1 MNMCMIQ
8 VYDMCLYMSMHAV
21 CMPVRTRTH
30 ALFAYMRVHMC
41 HWVCMK
47 YRRQPWVLVLSLPS
61 LREDLLFSAVYASLA
76 GLWVAYHAV
85 RVLELQ
91 TESTASNFTCVLQIL
106 NQVARITQTFYTLV
120 QQAFLNPEIIL
131 RNAGLHMP
139 LLHNLWMLV
148 SFYVSCQK
156 REWELVLL

>member
-21 CMPVRTRTH
+21 CMRVCTRTH
-30 ALFAYMRVHMC
+30 ALFACVSEGAYVPLSVYEVQKTALSVGLFFERGS
-41 HWVCMK
+41 
-47 YRRQPWVLVLSLPS
+47 LVLCCVCEPSWPMSCLSRCKSLGTTDRIHCIQFYLCS
-61 LREDLLFSAVYASLA
+61 ADLKSGCQDY
-76 GLWVAYHAV
+76 
-85 RVLELQ
+85 
-91 TESTASNFTCVLQIL
+91 T
-106 NQVARITQTFYTLV
+106 TFYTLV
-120 QQAFLNPEIIL
+120 QQALLNLEIIL
-131 RNAGLHMP
+131 RNADLRMP

>member
-1 MNMCMIQ
+1 MICVCICLCMLC
-8 VYDMCLYMSMHAV
+8 VCVCAHAHMHCL
-21 CMPVRTRTH
+21 PVWV
-30 ALFAYMRVHMC
+30 RVHMC

-61 LREDLLFSAVYASLA
+61 LREDLLFFAVYASLA

-106 NQVARITQTFYTLV
+106 SQVVRITQTFYTLV

-131 RNAGLHMP
+131 RNADLRMP

-148 SFYVSCQK
+148 FFYVSCQK